1 MSPHN
6 VANVGSDGT
15 PCPPVF
21 TVDETTPHALV
32 IVPVPAGAGGRVIQQ
47 IDPEQPR
54 MGRRT
59 RGTFGAM
66 GRAASLPPPGFDG
79 MSVEDKIDYVEA
91 LWDRIAANE
100 SQVPVPQWHRDV
112 LRERI
117 ADYQADREQGRPWED
132 VEADLLKRR
141 K

>member
-1 MSPHN
+1 
-6 VANVGSDGT
+6 
-15 PCPPVF
+15 
-21 TVDETTPHALV
+21 
-32 IVPVPAGAGGRVIQQ
+32 
-47 IDPEQPR
+47 
-54 MGRRT
+54 
-59 RGTFGAM
+59 M
-66 GRAASLPPPGFDG
+66 GRAASLPPPGFDE

-100 SQVPVPQWHRDV
+100 SQVPVPEWHRDV

>member
-1 MSPHN
+1 LTLNSRGW
-6 VANVGSDGT
+6 AD
-15 PCPPVF
+15 
-21 TVDETTPHALV
+21 
-32 IVPVPAGAGGRVIQQ
+32 GRVV
-47 IDPEQPR
+47 R
-54 MGRRT
+54 FR
-59 RGTFGAM
+59 AM
-66 GRAASLPPPGFDG
+66 GRAASLPPPGFDE

>member
-1 MSPHN
+1 MATDLPFEWLGARLAARQGEAGGGDSAQGQGGVRLGEAEGAAAGGIIYTMSPHN

-47 IDPEQPR
+47 IDPEQPW

-59 RGTFGAM
+59 RGTF
-66 GRAASLPPPGFDG
+66 
-79 MSVEDKIDYVEA
+79 
-91 LWDRIAANE
+91 
-100 SQVPVPQWHRDV
+100 
-112 LRERI
+112 
-117 ADYQADREQGRPWED
+117 
-132 VEADLLKRR
+132 
-141 K
+141 